1 MFHNAR
7 EREPISPGQ
16 LIRLFRLRPRAGS
29 KKKLRQLD
37 LAALIGVETRT
48 LQFWESGE
56 RLPGPDNLQRLISV
70 LWREHLLLPEEEEQE
85 ARRLWETVAQAYDER
100 PGTYRFYPPF
110 DERWFHH
117 LLQGT
122 AQRAAANQE
131 EQRKARPGPVGPD
144 VPPTNLHAQPTS
156 FIGRGSELVE
166 IKHLLKQTQ
175 FVTLTGAGGCGKT
188 RLAQQIGTEVLN
200 DYADGVW
207 LVELATLTDDAL
219 LPCLIATTL
228 DLHEQAGHTLLE
240 TLGMALQHKRLLLI
254 LDNCEHLVEACARV
268 VEALRS
274 TCPWLAVLVTSR
286 EALNIAG
293 ETVWQVAPLAMPAR
307 SDQPVNAQQIESVE
321 AVQLFLARTHLLLP
335 HFELTD
341 ENAPVIASI
350 CRQLDGIPLALELAA
365 ARMNLLSLEQLAE
378 RLDDR
383 FQVLTTGRRTA
394 LPRHQTLRAALDWS
408 YESLSEKER
417 VLFRR
422 LSVFAGSWTLEA
434 MEAICA
440 GQITETEPA
449 ETTIAPGE
457 VLDLLTRLVDTSLT
471 LTVSTHPETGSHAC
485 RYRLLETMK
494 RYGQE
499 QWEVGKEH
507 SRQEQLLLQE
517 RHARYYLKLVE
528 QADRHLRSS
537 ARGAWLAR
545 IRSDYENLRAA
556 LAWSLTPQGK
566 LAPGM
571 RIAGVLYW
579 FWLHEGA
586 WSEGRT
592 WLERLLAQAKQR
604 GENIS
609 LARAVH
615 GLSVLVW
622 GQGEQP
628 LAEQLA
634 REAVALARCSGENG
648 MLATA
653 LRLLVQ
659 VELSRGEQNM
669 ARELAEE
676 SVRQAREQGDCW
688 NLASSLSV
696 LGMVLQAQGD
706 YVQARQIYQKSLG
719 SFEETG
725 DRWEQTGPLRSLGH
739 LAWLQGD
746 YEQAA
751 CFYIRSIALCQGMR
765 GPWFLTRSLEG
776 LARVVCTQGDF
787 PRTATLLAAAEK
799 QRTALGAAILP
810 TARADYDSML
820 SLLHTSLSPQA
831 FEKAW
836 HLGSSM
842 SVEQSIV
849 YALGMPMPCGA
860 PLQVT
865 IPGDE
870 AAGEPGHVEVL
881 VADSVS
887 APESA
892 RQ

>member
-16 LIRLFRLRPRAGS
+16 LIRLFRLRPRGGS

-56 RLPGPDNLQRLISV
+56 RLPGPDNLQCLIGV
-70 LWREHLLLPEEEEQE
+70 LLREHLLLPGEEEQE
-85 ARRLWETVAQAYDER
+85 ARHLWETVARAYDER
-100 PGTYRFYPPF
+100 PGTYRLYPPF
-110 DERWFHH
+110 DEGWFHH
-117 LLQGT
+117 LLQGA
-122 AQRAAANQE
+122 AQRVSASQE
-131 EQRKARPGPVGPD
+131 EAQKASTEKLAEPVGHN
-144 VPPTNLHAQPTS
+144 VPPTNLHTQPTS

-188 RLAQQIGTEVLN
+188 RLAQQVGAEVLN
-200 DYADGVW
+200 AYADGVW

-228 DLHEQAGHTLLE
+228 DLHEQPGRTLLE

-268 VEALRS
+268 VETLRS
-274 TCPWLAVLVTSR
+274 TCPRLAVLVTSR

-293 ETVWQVAPLAMPAR
+293 ETVWQVTPLAMPAH
-307 SDQPVNAQQIESVE
+307 SDQPVSAQQIESAE
-321 AVQLFLARTHLLLP
+321 AVQLFLARTRLLLP

-341 ENAPVIASI
+341 ENASVIASI

-378 RLDDR
+378 RLEDR

-417 VLFRR
+417 ILFRR
-422 LSVFAGSWTLEA
+422 LSVFSGEWTLEA

-440 GQITETEPA
+440 GQITETETA
-449 ETTIAPGE
+449 ETAIAPGE
-457 VLDLLTRLVDTSLT
+457 ALDLLTRLVDTSLT
-471 LTVSTHPETGSHAC
+471 LTVSTHPEAVPYTC

-499 QWEVGKEH
+499 QWEAGKEH
-507 SRQEQLLLQE
+507 SRQEQLLVQE
-517 RHARYYLKLVE
+517 RHARYYLNLVE

-537 ARGAWLAR
+537 ARETWLAR
-545 IRSDYENLRAA
+545 IRADYENLRAA

-566 LAPGM
+566 LAIGM
-571 RIAGVLYW
+571 RVAGVLYW
-579 FWLHEGA
+579 FWLHEGV

-622 GQGEQP
+622 GQGERP

-648 MLATA
+648 MIATA

-659 VELSRGEQNM
+659 VELSRVEQNR

-676 SVRQAREQGDCW
+676 SVRQAGEQGDHW

-706 YVQARQIYQKSLG
+706 YVQARQIYQKSLEG
-719 SFEETG
+719 FEETG

-751 CFYIRSIALCQGMR
+751 HFYTRSIALCQGMR

-799 QRTALGAAILP
+799 QRTVLGAAILP
-810 TARADYDSML
+810 TARADHDSML

-849 YALGMPMPCGA
+849 YALGS
-860 PLQVT
+860 
-865 IPGDE
+865 D
-870 AAGEPGHVEVL
+870 
-881 VADSVS
+881 
-887 APESA
+887 PE
-892 RQ
+892 QHTFDG

>member
-1 MFHNAR
+1 MFRNAR

-16 LIRLFRLRPRAGS
+16 LIRLFRLRPRVGS
-29 KKKLRQLD
+29 KKKLRQFD

-56 RLPGPDNLQRLISV
+56 RLPGPDNLQCLIGV
-70 LWREHLLLPEEEEQE
+70 LLREHLLLPEEEEQE
-85 ARRLWETVAQAYDER
+85 ARRLWETVARAYDER
-100 PGTYRFYPPF
+100 PGTYRLYPPF

-117 LLQGT
+117 LLQDA
-122 AQRAAANQE
+122 AQRTAANQE
-131 EQRKARPGPVGPD
+131 KQRKAYTGKPAEPVGPGI
-144 VPPTNLHAQPTS
+144 PPTNLHVQPTS
-156 FIGRGSELVE
+156 FIGRSSELAE
-166 IKHLLKQTQ
+166 IKRLLAQTH

-188 RLAQQIGTEVLN
+188 RLAQQVGVEVLN
-200 DYADGVW
+200 HYADGVW

-219 LPCLIATTL
+219 LACLIATTL
-228 DLHEQAGHTLLE
+228 DLHEQPGHPLLE

-254 LDNCEHLVEACARV
+254 LDNCEHLVAACARV
-268 VEALRS
+268 IETLRS
-274 TCPWLAVLVTSR
+274 TCPWLAVLITSR
-286 EALNIAG
+286 EVLNVAG

-307 SDQPVNAQQIESVE
+307 SNQPVSARQIESAE
-321 AVQLFLARTHLLLP
+321 AVQFFLARTRLLLP

-341 ENAPVIASI
+341 ENAPVIALI
-350 CRQLDGIPLALELAA
+350 CQQLDGIPLALELAA

-378 RLDDR
+378 RLEDR

-394 LPRHQTLRAALDWS
+394 LPRHQTLRATLDWS

-422 LSVFAGSWTLEA
+422 LSVFAGDWTLEA

-440 GQITETEPA
+440 GRITETEPA
-449 ETTIAPGE
+449 ETAIAPGE
-457 VLDLLTRLVDTSLT
+457 VLGLLTRLVDTSLI
-471 LTVSTHPETGSHAC
+471 LTVPTHPETDSHAC

-499 QWEVGKEH
+499 QLKVGEEH
-507 SRQEQLLLQE
+507 SKQEQLLLQE

-528 QADRHLRSS
+528 QADRHLRGS
-537 ARGAWLAR
+537 ARGTWLAR
-545 IRSDYENLRAA
+545 IRADQENLRAA
-556 LAWSLTPQGK
+556 LAWSLAPQGN
-566 LAPGM
+566 LATGM
-571 RIAGVLYW
+571 SIAGILYW

-592 WLERLLAQAKQR
+592 WLERLLGQAKQC
-604 GENIS
+604 GEKAS

-615 GLSVLVW
+615 GLSILVW
-622 GQGEQP
+622 GQGDRP

-634 REAVALARCSGENG
+634 REAVALARCSSENG

-659 VELSRGEQNM
+659 VELSQGKQNM

-676 SVRQAREQGDCW
+676 SVRHAREQGDRW

-706 YVQARQIYQKSLG
+706 YGQSWRMYQESLEV
-719 SFEETG
+719 FEETG

-746 YEQAA
+746 YAQAA
-751 CFYIRSIALCQGMR
+751 RFYVRSIALCQGMR
-765 GPWFLTRSLEG
+765 GTWFLTRGLEG

-787 PRTATLLAAAEK
+787 PRAATLLAAAEK
-799 QRTALGAAILP
+799 QRTVLGAAILP
-810 TARADYDSML
+810 TARADYDSMI
-820 SLLHTSLSPQA
+820 SVLHTSLSPQV
-831 FEKAW
+831 FEEAW
-836 HLGSSM
+836 RLGRSM
-842 SVEQSIV
+842 GAEQSV
-849 YALGMPMPCGA
+849 AYALGSEPEASSPEIL
-860 PLQVT
+860 PQ
-865 IPGDE
+865 PGE
-870 AAGEPGHVEVL
+870 THFT
-881 VADSVS
+881 DSCTF
-887 APESA
+887 
-892 RQ
+892 